1 MVLIREKALGEVV
14 SLQEAVAIRE
24 KLRAEGK
31 TIVLT
36 NGHFDILHVGHV
48 DCLQR
53 AKALGDVLIVG
64 LNSDASTRLLKG
76 AKRPIVPQDERA
88 QLLAALQCVD
98 YVIIF
103 EERTAE
109 RLLAALRPEVYVK
122 GGDWAIEDLPEA
134 KVIAECGI
142 RVEILPQMPGRSTTD
157 IIKTILARY
166 RRSA

>member
-1 MVLIREKALGEVV
+1 LVRTSSKIV
-14 SLQEAVAIRE
+14 SLKDLVVISKRL
-24 KLRAEGK
+24 KAEGK
-31 TIVLT
+31 TVVLT

-76 AKRPIVPQDERA
+76 EKRPIVPQEERA

-98 YVIIF
+98 YMIIF

-109 RLLAALRPEVYVK
+109 RLLTALKPEVYVK

-134 KVIAECGI
+134 KVIAECGV

-157 IIKTILARY
+157 IIETILTRY
-166 RRSA
+166 GRDE

>member
-1 MVLIREKALGEVV
+1 LEKVLSLEELLPIREHLK
-14 SLQEAVAIRE
+14 
-24 KLRAEGK
+24 AEGK
-31 TIVLT
+31 TLVLT
-36 NGHFDILHVGHV
+36 NGHFDVLHVGHV

-53 AKALGDVLIVG
+53 AKALGDILIVG

-76 AKRPIVPQDERA
+76 EKRPIVPQEERA

-109 RLLAALRPEVYVK
+109 RLIAALRPEVYAK

-134 KVIAECGI
+134 RAVTEYGI
-142 RVEILPQMPGRSTTD
+142 QVEILLQVPSRSTTE
-157 IIKTILARY
+157 IIETILARY
-166 RRSA
+166 RGNE

>member
-1 MVLIREKALGEVV
+1 LEKVLSLEELLPIREHLK
-14 SLQEAVAIRE
+14 
-24 KLRAEGK
+24 AEGK
-31 TIVLT
+31 TLVLT
-36 NGHFDILHVGHV
+36 NGHFDVLHVGHV

-53 AKALGDVLIVG
+53 AKALGDILIVG

-76 AKRPIVPQDERA
+76 EKRPIVPQEERA

-109 RLLAALRPEVYVK
+109 RLLAALRPEVYAK

-134 KVIAECGI
+134 RAVTEYGI
-142 RVEILPQMPGRSTTD
+142 QVEILLQVPSRSTTD
-157 IIKTILARY
+157 IVKTILTRY
-166 RRSA
+166 RGDE

>member
-1 MVLIREKALGEVV
+1 LGEIL

-31 TIVLT
+31 FVVLT
-36 NGHFDILHVGHV
+36 NGHFDVLHVGHV

-76 AKRPIVPQDERA
+76 EKRPIVLQEERA
-88 QLLAALQCVD
+88 QLLAALECVD

-109 RLLAALRPEVYVK
+109 RLIATLRPEVYAK

-134 KVIAECGI
+134 KAVAEYGG
-142 RVEILPQMPGRSTTD
+142 RVEILPQVPSRSTTD
-157 IIKTILARY
+157 IIKTILTRY
-166 RRSA
+166 RGDE

>member
-1 MVLIREKALGEVV
+1 MLDTLKKILSLEALVPIREHLK
-14 SLQEAVAIRE
+14 
-24 KLRAEGK
+24 AEGK
-31 TIVLT
+31 TVVLT
-36 NGHFDILHVGHV
+36 NGHFDVLHVGHI

-76 AKRPIVPQDERA
+76 EKRPIVPQEERA

-98 YVIIF
+98 YVIVF

-109 RLLAALRPEVYVK
+109 RLLAALKPEVYVK

-134 KVIAECGI
+134 KAIAECGI
-142 RVEILPQMPGRSTTD
+142 RVEILSQVPSRSTTD
-157 IIKTILARY
+157 IIKTILTRY
-166 RRSA
+166 RGDE

>member
-1 MVLIREKALGEVV
+1 MEKTLSEVV

-24 KLRAEGK
+24 KLRAKGK

-36 NGHFDILHVGHV
+36 NGHFDVLHVGHV

-76 AKRPIVPQDERA
+76 EKRPIVSQEERA

-134 KVIAECGI
+134 RAVAEYGI
-142 RVEILPQMPGRSTTD
+142 QVEILPQVPSRSTTD
-157 IIKTILARY
+157 IIETILTRY
-166 RRSA
+166 RGDE

>member
-1 MVLIREKALGEVV
+1 LKKVLSLEELLPIREHFKA
-14 SLQEAVAIRE
+14 Q
-24 KLRAEGK
+24 GK
-31 TIVLT
+31 TVVLT
-36 NGHFDILHVGHV
+36 NGHFDVLHMGHV

-76 AKRPIVPQDERA
+76 EKRPIVPQEERA

-98 YVIIF
+98 YVVIF

-109 RLLAALRPEVYVK
+109 RLLAALQPEVYVK
-122 GGDWAIEDLPEA
+122 GGDWAVEDLPEA
-134 KVIAECGI
+134 KVLAEHGV

-157 IIKTILARY
+157 IIETILTRY
-166 RRSA
+166 R

>member
-1 MVLIREKALGEVV
+1 LGNLLIIRDQLKA
-14 SLQEAVAIRE
+14 Q
-24 KLRAEGK
+24 GK
-31 TIVLT
+31 TVVLT

-76 AKRPIVPQDERA
+76 EKRPIVPQEERA

-98 YVIIF
+98 YVIVF

-109 RLLAALRPEVYVK
+109 KLLAALKPDVYAK
-122 GGDWAIEDLPEA
+122 GGDWTVEDLPEA
-134 KVIAECGI
+134 GVIAECGI
-142 RVEILPQMPGRSTTD
+142 RVEILPQVPSRSTTD
-157 IIKTILARY
+157 IVETILTRY
-166 RRSA
+166 GGVE

>member
-1 MVLIREKALGEVV
+1 LGEIV
-14 SLQEAVAIRE
+14 SLEEAVTIRE

-31 TIVLT
+31 TVVLT

-76 AKRPIVPQDERA
+76 EKRPIVPQEERA

-134 KVIAECGI
+134 KAVAEYGI
-142 RVEILPQMPGRSTTD
+142 RVEILPQVPSRSTTD
-157 IIKTILARY
+157 IIETILTRY
-166 RRSA
+166 RGDE

>member
-1 MVLIREKALGEVV
+1 LKKILSLEELVPIREGLKAQGQTV
-14 SLQEAVAIRE
+14 
-24 KLRAEGK
+24 
-31 TIVLT
+31 VLT
-36 NGHFDILHVGHV
+36 NGHFDVLHVGHV

-76 AKRPIVPQDERA
+76 KKRPIVPQEERA

-109 RLLAALRPEVYVK
+109 RLLAALKPEVYVK

-134 KVIAECGI
+134 KAIAEYGI
-142 RVEILPQMPGRSTTD
+142 RVEILPQVPSRSTTD
-157 IIKTILARY
+157 IIETILTRY
-166 RRSA
+166 GGGE

>member
-1 MVLIREKALGEVV
+1 MEKALGEVV
-14 SLQEAVAIRE
+14 SLQEAVTIRE
-24 KLRAEGK
+24 RLRAQGK
-31 TIVLT
+31 TVVLT

-53 AKALGDVLIVG
+53 AKALGDVLVVG

-76 AKRPIVPQDERA
+76 DQRPIVPQEERA
-88 QLLAALQCVD
+88 QLLAALQCLD

-103 EERTAE
+103 EQRTVR
-109 RLLAALRPEVYVK
+109 RLIAALKPEVYAK

-134 KVIAECGI
+134 KVAEEHSV

-157 IIKTILARY
+157 IIETILSRY

>member
-1 MVLIREKALGEVV
+1 MSEVV
-14 SLQEAVAIRE
+14 SLGEAVKVRE

-31 TIVLT
+31 TVALT
-36 NGHFDILHVGHV
+36 NGHFDLLHLGHI

-76 AKRPIVPQDERA
+76 EKRPIVPQEERA

-103 EERTAE
+103 EEMTAE
-109 RLLAALRPEVYVK
+109 RLLAALKPEVYVK

-134 KVIAECGI
+134 KAVAEYGV
-142 RVEILPQMPGRSTTD
+142 RVEILPQVPSRSTTD

-166 RRSA
+166 R

>member
-1 MVLIREKALGEVV
+1 MEKELGEIV
-14 SLQEAVAIRE
+14 SLEEAVTIRE

-31 TIVLT
+31 TVVLT

-76 AKRPIVPQDERA
+76 EKRPIVPQEERA

-134 KVIAECGI
+134 KAVAEYGI
-142 RVEILPQMPGRSTTD
+142 RVEILPQVPSRSTTD
-157 IIKTILARY
+157 IIETILTRY
-166 RRSA
+166 RGDE

>member
-1 MVLIREKALGEVV
+1 MGEVV
-14 SLQEAVAIRE
+14 SLEEAVAIR
-24 KLRAEGK
+24 KQLRTEGK
-31 TIVLT
+31 IVVLT
-36 NGHFDILHVGHV
+36 NGHFDLLHVGHV

-76 AKRPIVPQDERA
+76 EKRPIMPQEERA

-109 RLLAALRPEVYVK
+109 RLLAALRPEVYAK

-134 KVIAECGI
+134 KIVTEYGI
-142 RVEILPQMPGRSTTD
+142 RVEILPQVPSRSTTD
-157 IIKTILARY
+157 IIETILASYGRDE
-166 RRSA
+166 

>member
-1 MVLIREKALGEVV
+1 VGKLL
-14 SLQEAVAIRE
+14 AIRE
-24 KLRAEGK
+24 QLKTEGK
-31 TIVLT
+31 TVVLT
-36 NGHFDILHVGHV
+36 NGHFDVLHVGHV

-53 AKALGDVLIVG
+53 AKALGDVMIVG

-76 AKRPIVPQDERA
+76 EKRPFVPQVKRA

-109 RLLAALRPEVYVK
+109 RLLATLKPEVYVK

-134 KVIAECGI
+134 KAVAEYGG
-142 RVEILPQMPGRSTTD
+142 RVEILPQVPSRSTMD
-157 IIKTILARY
+157 IIETILTRY
-166 RRSA
+166 RGNE